1 MITMPLADRNV
12 RSIGHRPDNKMH
24 FNKMFLQL
32 DRRTLSKR
40 SVGSAVDIAERIQ
53 YVNIG
58 RAAATD
64 VSSKVKCTGLLN
76 PDFPPV
82 RAARCDIARLVEIRS
97 SLNVAA

>member
-1 MITMPLADRNV
+1 MPLADRNV

-58 RAAATD
+58 RTAATD

-76 PDFPPV
+76 RGFPLLP
-82 RAARCDIARLVEIRS
+82 AAQCDIARLVEIRS